1 MKYGDRIIKME
12 GVIVEICEAYIA
24 IDLKGRLGYL
34 EAPMRMMVA
43 EHPLKVG
50 QEVAWDMSFV
60 EQLGPKPEVDVKPVG
75 ELENVVGV
83 VSEVHDGCVA
93 SRFEGG
99 IGFFKTPMRM
109 VITDYW
115 PEAGQRVAWNMSS
128 IKQLGPEVNEK
139 YVSNLD
145 VYNRR
150 QAEMRAKNQLEN

>member
-12 GVIVEICEAYIA
+12 GVVVELCDGCIA

-34 EAPMRMMVA
+34 EIPMRMMIA
-43 EHPLKVG
+43 EFPLKVG
-50 QEVAWDMSFV
+50 QEVSWDMSFV

-75 ELENVVGV
+75 DLENVIATVC
-83 VSEVHDGCVA
+83 EVHDGCVA
-93 SRFEGG
+93 SEFENG

-115 PEAGQRVAWNMSS
+115 PAVGQTVAWNMSM
-128 IKQLGPEVNEK
+128 IKQLGPEVNDK

-150 QAEMRAKNQLEN
+150 QAEMRAKNQSEI